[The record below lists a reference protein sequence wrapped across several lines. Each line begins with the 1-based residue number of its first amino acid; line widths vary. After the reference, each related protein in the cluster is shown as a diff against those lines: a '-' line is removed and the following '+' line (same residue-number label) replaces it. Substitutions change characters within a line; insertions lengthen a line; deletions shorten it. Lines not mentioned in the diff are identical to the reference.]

1 MAALNIKDL
10 QREVAIR
17 QQKANEVYE
26 KILALVHKK
35 IIATNEKS
43 DDYNCI
49 YKLPNFMYGYPIY
62 DARRCMEY
70 LMTKLSNNGFEVRYI
85 DANSLYISWKPDC
98 KGCAPANEA
107 CFSRPKVPVVVP
119 DFPSTPPAIQYNPY
133 NFQPY
138 PVATTSKKSDQF
150 DVRGNY
156 SSYSMQFRGEDNTN
170 PSQSQMIENNIRSI
184 SGIARK
190 DKNKTDVKFVDIATF
205 QPSNEIPF

>member
-1 MAALNIKDL
+1 MASLNIKDL
-10 QREVAIR
+10 QREVAVR
-17 QQKANEVYE
+17 QQRANEVYE

-35 IIATNEKS
+35 IIATNEKT

-85 DANSLYISWKPDC
+85 DANSLYISW
-98 KGCAPANEA
+98 
-107 CFSRPKVPVVVP
+107 RPKAPVVIP
-119 DFPSTPPAIQYNPY
+119 QMPSTPPAIQYNPY

-138 PVATTSKKSDQF
+138 QVATTSKKSDQY
-150 DVRGNY
+150 DVSGNY
-156 SSYSMQFRGEDNTN
+156 ASYSLQY
-170 PSQSQMIENNIRSI
+170 PQSQMIENNVRSI
-184 SGIARK
+184 ASTTKK
-190 DKNKTDVKFVDIATF
+190 DKKDKQTNIKFIDIATF